1 MALFKLIKIM
11 KYSHS
16 HIPPRKTRSLPNKR
30 KNKTSNNSIKDSEA
44 QIKTESI
51 FNFYNNSNINSDNE
65 LDESTLGEIEYAKTL
80 QIALKDAINQNEK
93 LSEELNKCIQENK
106 ELKEE
111 IEEKDNVIYELSQF
125 YQFCQ
130 NNHINN
136 NNLNNSVALTDKDSE
151 YAFSPIKK
159 INLKTGKAKNK
170 KKYASN
176 TMKDN

>member
-1 MALFKLIKIM
+1 M

-16 HIPPRKTRSLPNKR
+16 HIPPRRTRSVANKR
-30 KNKTSNNSIKDSEA
+30 KNIKVLNNSIKESEA
-44 QIKTESI
+44 SIKTESI
-51 FNFYNNSNINSDNE
+51 FNFYNNTNINSDNE

-80 QIALKDAINQNEK
+80 QLALKDAINQNEK
-93 LSEELNKCIQENK
+93 LSEELNKCIQENRA
-106 ELKEE
+106 LKEE

-151 YAFSPIKK
+151 YAISPKKK
-159 INLKTGKAKNK
+159 INLKVGKTKNK
-170 KKYASN
+170 KKYGSKPI
-176 TMKDN
+176 KDN